1 MSEKKGLVKNAHLIS
16 PPMPERH
23 PLDIVSMILNQRRML
38 YVQDAEDLRI
48 MTDERQLYEQS
59 ERMRARATRATNA
72 RDVRG
77 QDVHDKTEENS
88 SPSVEHLKESA
99 SPDGTPK
106 NS

>member
-1 MSEKKGLVKNAHLIS
+1 MSDKKGLVKNSHLIS

-23 PLDIVSMILNQRRML
+23 PLDIVSMMLNQRRML

-48 MTDERQLYEQS
+48 MSDERQLYEQS

-77 QDVHDKTEENS
+77 QDS
-88 SPSVEHLKESA
+88 R
-99 SPDGTPK
+99 
-106 NS
+106 